1 MLSSI
6 KKNLIGIEMTKEK
19 SKDLSY
25 MGLRFVKEN
34 PSGVGVSMVYM
45 TLSNTILYI
54 KFNCMY
60 F

>member
-1 MLSSI
+1 
-6 KKNLIGIEMTKEK
+6 MTKEK